1 MFSFRFATECLAAML
16 YINSAI
22 IQMKPNPMI
31 RSSHEYP
38 GMNSQDSRL
47 PLHYIMSR
55 AGGGDPIF
63 SRVETSSAISSLNG
77 T

>member
-1 MFSFRFATECLAAML
+1 MIHFRFTTECLAAML

-38 GMNSQDSRL
+38 GMNSQDSR
-47 PLHYIMSR
+47 
-55 AGGGDPIF
+55 API
-63 SRVETSSAISSLNG
+63 TL
-77 T
+77 